1 MLFSGIVKGKEMV
14 VCCIE
19 DGKLLTIYD
28 LLKDESIVNRY
39 PNLQLTSSN
48 LNMPYLIC
56 GDAKNISRIFELLDV
71 EEEPSEED
79 YKAVKEFIDQ
89 VVVYSIEDYKN
100 FYKGLMELEKYF
112 TESKVDINFPSKHF
126 ENFVQTKNLVDKVK
140 ANSKTLRINGNKTI
154 FRDNENSELFIM
166 VPSPDSLAMTE
177 TITSFIPSMK
187 NVFVPFK
194 DKELYRYDYKSHL
207 NLAGLTEEQVLG
219 DPNNNN
225 NDIYPEEQRYYD
237 ALKELHDVLMM
248 RAHPNNTLEDCVEY
262 SQFSSL
268 FETYISY
275 MLTEV
280 LRYHRNHS
288 GFISLNSYSDED
300 ESELDDGDDKDSNA
314 DSLSVNLFYA
324 NNKKGNFDGE
334 EVINS
339 LVRDEIKKDVYAPIK
354 LLIQALRFGSKL
366 PSKLKLSDGRFF
378 DLKSFSYS
386 NSSGS
391 FANYEVEKTRLGNNY
406 KVLGTVVANNK
417 ILDTSY
423 CQSVGYLKPKL
434 EGVIGLVL
442 QKNFKNSNDSQ
453 LVLISLIDLVSF
465 VGLDESLTIDGI
477 SVVNNE
483 IKVDT
488 NVIDSSIM
496 DNSMLLSDVLEKLN
510 YPSFV
515 SYVNPYVKG
524 DYLECG
530 CFNKTMSTL
539 SLLQSTLRDNHNL
552 KQLNMFIVVNKDDL
566 QDKVKSYRLPTKF
579 FLDSTLSCYML
590 DITLKCEKV
599 LYEISLTDFDFG
611 LPKILSVY
619 SEILRELDYPLGV
632 YSGEYGTSK
641 NVASSSSNSTLSNSN
656 VFGSATSQVDNKPVE
671 QQVTQ
676 QPVTQQA
683 VNRQSVSQPG
693 TVPNSAPNTVTTANN
708 AVDSSAN
715 NSNSIVNGYDTNLL
729 YKNINL
735 DVLVPVVLDNEL
747 LNKVELSYKADGK
760 PCPVKVI
767 VSNNTYSVVGFLS
780 HVDGGY
786 VLINPRD
793 CEYKTNKR
801 FMLPKLKPQILT
813 ILTNVAFGEAPR
825 LRFEN
830 KEAIKYYCDILKL
843 I

>member
-19 DGKLLTIYD
+19 EGKLLTIYD

-48 LNMPYLIC
+48 LDMPYLIC
-56 GDAKNISRIFELLDV
+56 GDARNISRIFELLDV

-79 YKAVKEFIDQ
+79 FKAVKEFIDP
-89 VVVYSIEDYKN
+89 VVVYSLEDYKN

-140 ANSKTLRINGNKTI
+140 ANSKTLRINGNKTL
-154 FRDNENSELFIM
+154 FRENENSELFVM

-177 TITSFIPSMK
+177 TITSFIPNMK

-194 DKELYRYDYKSHL
+194 DKELYKYDYKSHL

-237 ALKELHDVLMM
+237 ALKELHDVLMK

-262 SQFSSL
+262 HQFSSL

-300 ESELDDGDDKDSNA
+300 ESDLDDGDDRDSNA
-314 DSLSVNLFYA
+314 DSLSVDLFYA

-339 LVRDEIKKDVYAPIK
+339 LVRDEIKKDVYAPIR

-366 PSKLKLSDGRFF
+366 PSKLELSDGRFF

-391 FANYEVEKTRLGNNY
+391 FANYEVEKTSLGNNY
-406 KVLGTVVANNK
+406 RVIGTVVANNK

-453 LVLISLIDLVSF
+453 LVLISLIDLVGF

-477 SVVNNE
+477 SRVNNE
-483 IKVDT
+483 IKVDSSI
-488 NVIDSSIM
+488 IDSSIV
-496 DNSMLLSDVLEKLN
+496 DNSMTLSDVLEKLN

-515 SYVNPYVKG
+515 SYINPYVKG

-566 QDKVKSYRLPTKF
+566 QDKVKSYRLPAKF
-579 FLDSTLSCYML
+579 FLDATLSYYML
-590 DITLKCEKV
+590 DATLKCEKV
-599 LYEISLTDFDFG
+599 LYEISLTDFDLE
-611 LPKILSVY
+611 LPKIISVY

-632 YSGEYGTSK
+632 YSGEYGSSK
-641 NVASSSSNSTLSNSN
+641 SVTNATPNNATNATPNSTLSNSN
-656 VFGSATSQVDNKPVE
+656 VFGNANSQQVASQSVNQQVASQTATKNQPTSQ
-671 QQVTQ
+671 T
-676 QPVTQQA
+676 
-683 VNRQSVSQPG
+683 VSQPS
-693 TVPNSAPNTVTTANN
+693 NSVN
-708 AVDSSAN
+708 SSAN
-715 NSNSIVNGYDTNLL
+715 NSASVVNGYDTNLL

-735 DVLVPVVLDNEL
+735 DTLVPVVLDNEL

-767 VSNNTYSVVGFLS
+767 VSNSTYSVVGFLS

-813 ILTNVAFGEAPR
+813 ILTNIAFGEAPR

>member
-19 DGKLLTIYD
+19 EGKLLTIYD

-48 LNMPYLIC
+48 LDMPYLIC
-56 GDAKNISRIFELLDV
+56 GDARNISRIFELLDV

-79 YKAVKEFIDQ
+79 FKAVKEFIDP
-89 VVVYSIEDYKN
+89 VVVYSLEDYKN

-140 ANSKTLRINGNKTI
+140 ANSKTLRINGNKTL
-154 FRDNENSELFIM
+154 FRENENSELFIM

-177 TITSFIPSMK
+177 TITSFIPNMK

-194 DKELYRYDYKSHL
+194 DKELYKYDYKSHL

-237 ALKELHDVLMM
+237 ALKELHDVLMK

-262 SQFSSL
+262 HQFSSL

-300 ESELDDGDDKDSNA
+300 ESDLDDGDDRDSNA
-314 DSLSVNLFYA
+314 DSLSVDLFYA

-339 LVRDEIKKDVYAPIK
+339 LVRDEIKKDVYAPIR

-366 PSKLKLSDGRFF
+366 PSKLELSDGRFF

-391 FANYEVEKTRLGNNY
+391 FANYEVEKTSLGNNY
-406 KVLGTVVANNK
+406 RVIGTVVANNK

-453 LVLISLIDLVSF
+453 LVLISLIDLVGF

-477 SVVNNE
+477 SRVNNE
-483 IKVDT
+483 IKVDSSI
-488 NVIDSSIM
+488 IDSSIV
-496 DNSMLLSDVLEKLN
+496 DNSMTLSDVLEKLN

-515 SYVNPYVKG
+515 SYINPYVKG

-566 QDKVKSYRLPTKF
+566 QDKVKSYRLPAKF
-579 FLDSTLSCYML
+579 FLDATLSYYML
-590 DITLKCEKV
+590 DATLKCEKV
-599 LYEISLTDFDFG
+599 LYEISLTDFDLE
-611 LPKILSVY
+611 LPKIVSVY

-632 YSGEYGTSK
+632 YSGEYGSSK
-641 NVASSSSNSTLSNSN
+641 DVANATPNNTTNATPNSTLSNSN
-656 VFGSATSQVDNKPVE
+656 VFGNANSQQVASQSVNQQVASQTATNNQPTSQ
-671 QQVTQ
+671 T
-676 QPVTQQA
+676 
-683 VNRQSVSQPG
+683 VSQPS
-693 TVPNSAPNTVTTANN
+693 NSVN
-708 AVDSSAN
+708 SSAN
-715 NSNSIVNGYDTNLL
+715 NSASVVNGYDTNLL

-735 DVLVPVVLDNEL
+735 DTLVPVVLDNEL

-767 VSNNTYSVVGFLS
+767 VSNSTYSVVGFLS

-813 ILTNVAFGEAPR
+813 ILTNIAFGEAPR

>member
-19 DGKLLTIYD
+19 EGKLLTIYD

-48 LNMPYLIC
+48 LDMPYLIC
-56 GDAKNISRIFELLDV
+56 GDARNISRIFELLDV

-79 YKAVKEFIDQ
+79 FKAVKEFIDP
-89 VVVYSIEDYKN
+89 VVVYSLEDYKN

-140 ANSKTLRINGNKTI
+140 ANSKTLRINGNKTL
-154 FRDNENSELFIM
+154 FRENENSELFVM

-177 TITSFIPSMK
+177 TITSFIPNMK

-194 DKELYRYDYKSHL
+194 DKELYKYDYKSHL

-237 ALKELHDVLMM
+237 ALKELHDVLMK

-262 SQFSSL
+262 HQFSSL

-300 ESELDDGDDKDSNA
+300 ESDLDDGDDRDSNA
-314 DSLSVNLFYA
+314 DSLSVDLFYA

-339 LVRDEIKKDVYAPIK
+339 LVRDEIKKDVYAPIR

-366 PSKLKLSDGRFF
+366 PSKLELSDGRFF

-391 FANYEVEKTRLGNNY
+391 FANYEVEKTSLGNNY
-406 KVLGTVVANNK
+406 RVIGTVVANNK

-453 LVLISLIDLVSF
+453 LVLISLIDLVGF

-477 SVVNNE
+477 SRVNNE
-483 IKVDT
+483 IKVDSSI
-488 NVIDSSIM
+488 IDSSIV
-496 DNSMLLSDVLEKLN
+496 DNSMTLSDVLEKLN

-515 SYVNPYVKG
+515 SYINPYVKG

-566 QDKVKSYRLPTKF
+566 QDKVKSYRLPAKF
-579 FLDSTLSCYML
+579 FLDATLSYYML
-590 DITLKCEKV
+590 DATLKCEKV
-599 LYEISLTDFDFG
+599 LYEISLTDFDLE
-611 LPKILSVY
+611 LPKIISVY

-632 YSGEYGTSK
+632 YSGEYGSSK
-641 NVASSSSNSTLSNSN
+641 SVTNATPNNATNATPNSTLSNSN
-656 VFGSATSQVDNKPVE
+656 VFGNANSQQVASQSVNQQVASQTATNNQPTSQ
-671 QQVTQ
+671 T
-676 QPVTQQA
+676 
-683 VNRQSVSQPG
+683 VSQPS
-693 TVPNSAPNTVTTANN
+693 NSVN
-708 AVDSSAN
+708 SSAN
-715 NSNSIVNGYDTNLL
+715 NSASVVNGYDTNLL

-735 DVLVPVVLDNEL
+735 DTLVPVVLDNEL

-767 VSNNTYSVVGFLS
+767 VSNSTYSVVGFLS

-813 ILTNVAFGEAPR
+813 ILTNIAFGEAPR